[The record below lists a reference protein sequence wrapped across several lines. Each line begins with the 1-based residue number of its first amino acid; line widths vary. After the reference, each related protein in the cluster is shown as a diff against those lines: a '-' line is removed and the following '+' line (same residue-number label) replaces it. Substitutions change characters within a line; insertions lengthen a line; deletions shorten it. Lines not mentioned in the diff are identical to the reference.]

1 MRYYAMSTSCLTLS
15 ILTVLSV
22 FKHAH
27 AGSPA
32 PLNVTFPENPPASA
46 LMNVVEDHFIGVSF
60 ELSSFDTLC
69 TCFIQSFVRLLR
81 LITSVYHP

>member
-1 MRYYAMSTSCLTLS
+1 MSTSYLTLS
-15 ILTVLSV
+15 IAAVLFTVKYV
-22 FKHAH
+22 HA
-27 AGSPA
+27 ASST

-69 TCFIQSFVRLLR
+69 TCCLQFSVRLLC
-81 LITSVYHP
+81 LIASVYHP

>member
-1 MRYYAMSTSCLTLS
+1 MRYYAMSTSYLTLS
-15 ILTVLSV
+15 ILTVLTV

-32 PLNVTFPENPPASA
+32 LNVTFPENPPASA